1 MKFRLI
7 RWHRY
12 LSLAVLAVWML
23 QAASGVILTFHR
35 GVEDRIMGVSG
46 KEADP
51 EAIDRVFTRIKRDY
65 GKPTEMFAGGDG
77 PGRFDVLLEEK
88 EGRQVRVWIDAAD
101 GRILGSDL
109 WSGPFAEQRWLHL
122 MFEFHNSFLNG
133 KTGKKIVS
141 VSGMLLVTNLLLA
154 LWMVWP
160 RRGKWR
166 ELLIPKQGL
175 KGTSAIFVWHR
186 AIGLW
191 FLPIGVILILAGSIM
206 IWRGELESSLKIGPL
221 PPTKSH
227 FSTASIP
234 PLPPST
240 AIAAAT
246 ARYPGGKLAV
256 LVLPSEA
263 KPWFLI
269 RLTRPE
275 ELRRTLGTTT
285 VYVDALT
292 GEIQSAWSPV
302 DAPKLAYIIDSLY
315 AVHTGEWGGFP
326 SRLLVLATG
335 VWIITMIILGVAL
348 WLDRQR
354 KQRMR
359 RDSTQ

>member
-1 MKFRLI
+1 MSKKVFI
-7 RWHRY
+7 TG
-12 LSLAVLAVWML
+12 
-23 QAASGVILTFHR
+23 ASGCVGHYLIESLLSKTDYELYLLVRDRRKLQLKSQIDLSDRPNVHIIEDSMQNIGNHR
-35 GVEDRIMGVSG
+35 DLLRTMEFVVSTAAG
-46 KEADP
+46 WGGEEAFVVNRDKTIELFSMLDP
-51 EAIDRVFTRIKRDY
+51 EVC
-65 GKPTEMFAGGDG
+65 E
-77 PGRFDVLLEEK
+77 
-88 EGRQVRVWIDAAD
+88 
-101 GRILGSDL
+101 
-109 WSGPFAEQRWLHL
+109 
-122 MFEFHNSFLNG
+122 
-133 KTGKKIVS
+133 
-141 VSGMLLVTNLLLA
+141 
-154 LWMVWP
+154 
-160 RRGKWR
+160 
-166 ELLIPKQGL
+166 
-175 KGTSAIFVWHR
+175 R
-186 AIGLW
+186 AIY
-191 FLPIGVILILAGSIM
+191 
-206 IWRGELESSLKIGPL
+206 
-221 PPTKSH
+221 

-335 VWIITMIILGVAL
+335 VWIITMIILGLAL
-348 WLDRQR
+348 WLVRQR

-359 RDSTQ
+359 RDSAQ